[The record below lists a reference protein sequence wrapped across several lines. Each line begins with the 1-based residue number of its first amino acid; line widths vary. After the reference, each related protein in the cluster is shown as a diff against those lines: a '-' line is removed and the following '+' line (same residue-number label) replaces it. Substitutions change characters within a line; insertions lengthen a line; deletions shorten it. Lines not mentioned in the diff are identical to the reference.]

1 MYSTLIEGRARFGV
15 PDSLHNIFNATM
27 NVAMLPFA
35 LNALGDSGP
44 SVNDRSQEDS
54 KTDADDPF
62 VSYHDP

>member
-1 MYSTLIEGRARFGV
+1 
-15 PDSLHNIFNATM
+15 M